1 MLGFSAISEVPI
13 SQATTSSGALG
24 FLPTSLATLTAGSL
38 LFEGIANVTAD
49 STAATFSLNI
59 DFDAKA
65 TSSVTGTEATTTV
78 NDFTSVFGK
87 ANFTLSPTT
96 ASFTAGQI
104 LGTGLANFTI
114 PSIASVFSINDFAS
128 VEAKA
133 NTNLSSV
140 VSAISADDVI
150 GKGLANIISNS
161 VSATSVVDTLSFDAK
176 ANLTVASVLN
186 NIIANNFESVNA
198 KANTTLSEVI
208 SNVSAEDII
217 GNGAANIISNSVSA
231 TSVVDTLSFDAKA
244 NLTIASILSD
254 ITANDFEKVDAKAN
268 ITIPSATFTGS
279 VTAFT
284 DVKGA
289 ANTTL
294 DTTLLSSFAN
304 IGTPTG
310 VIFDYGPY
318 AEQYSKSRVL
328 YILRQKSHGTE
339 LRTAN
344 SPSLTTSNVVHIQV
358 EDRSVY
364 IERSLT
370 NNTVYIAA

>member
-1 MLGFSAISEVPI
+1 MLGFSAISETPI
-13 SQATTSSGALG
+13 SQATTSAAALG
-24 FLPTSLATLTAGSL
+24 FLPTSLATLTASSL
-38 LFEGIANVTAD
+38 LFEGTANIATN

-65 TSSVTGTEATTTV
+65 TSNVTGTEATTTV
-78 NDFTSVFGK
+78 NDFTSIFGK

-96 ASFTAGQI
+96 ATFTTGQI

-114 PSIASVFSINDFAS
+114 PSTASVFNINDFAS
-128 VEAKA
+128 VEGKA

-140 VSAISADDVI
+140 
-150 GKGLANIISNS
+150 
-161 VSATSVVDTLSFDAK
+161 
-176 ANLTVASVLN
+176 
-186 NIIANNFESVNA
+186 
-198 KANTTLSEVI
+198 I
-208 SNVSAEDII
+208 SNVSAEDVI
-217 GNGAANIISNSVSA
+217 GNGAANIISDSVSA

-279 VTAFT
+279 VTSFA
-284 DVKGA
+284 DVTGK

-294 DTTLLSSFAN
+294 DTTLLSSSVN
-304 IGTPTG
+304 IDTPTG

-328 YILRQKSHGTE
+328 YILRQKPHGKE